1 MSARTFPT
9 LKYILYF
16 SLNLMARKGTIIRT
30 DAKCAISAVEAT
42 PPVPRREALATES
55 LHRASATLDSLER
68 IAM

>member
-9 LKYILYF
+9 PKYILCF
-16 SLNLMARKGTIIRT
+16 ALNLMARKGTIIRT
-30 DAKCAISAVEAT
+30 DAKCVINAVEAT
-42 PPVPRREALATES
+42 PPVPRREALAMDL